1 MDAGTLVVIVLVV
14 VATALVTTLAVTLLL
29 RRQPRGSDQDRTTQA
44 QRLEELTRD
53 AVSAALATSGREL
66 VEQLTRTN
74 EERLRSQQEVSE
86 LQARQSRETLN
97 QVVTPLREEL
107 TRLDEQV
114 RGLEQARAEAYA
126 RLTSQVQATEA
137 QLHGL
142 TQVTSHLDS
151 AMRNNQARGQWGEMQ
166 LQRIV
171 ELVGLKQHVSFD
183 AQQQQ
188 LGEGTGRP
196 DLTVYLTDDKVLYI
210 DAKAPM
216 NAYLRAV
223 EATDAAEQTA
233 HLAEHAQALLGH
245 ARSLASRGYLDDGS
259 SIGLVVLFVPNE
271 AALAA
276 ALDADRELLAKAL
289 ERRIA
294 IAGPTS
300 LAMMLTNINASW
312 RQQELAN
319 NANAIVDEVL
329 ELHKRL
335 ATFADHLAKVGRSL
349 DAATS
354 AYNAA
359 IGSFDS
365 RLLPA
370 ARRVE
375 SLAAVESASRLRDL
389 PPAETQARSPALSAG
404 EAASLPDRT
413 SPDMPASAA
422 TPRVD

>member
-1 MDAGTLVVIVLVV
+1 MDAGMLVVIILVV
-14 VATALVTTLAVTLLL
+14 VATALATTVAVTLLL
-29 RRQPRGSDQDRTTQA
+29 RRQARGSQHDRTTQ
-44 QRLEELTRD
+44 QQVLEELTRD
-53 AVSAALATSGREL
+53 AVSTALATSGREL

-74 EERLRSQQEVSE
+74 EQRLRSQQEVSE
-86 LQARQSRETLN
+86 LQARQSRESLS
-97 QVVTPLREEL
+97 QVVSPLREEL
-107 TRLDEQV
+107 TRLDAQV
-114 RGLEQARAEAYA
+114 RSLEQARTEAYA
-126 RLTSQVQATEA
+126 RLTSQVQATET
-137 QLHGL
+137 QLHSL

-188 LGEGTGRP
+188 RGEGTGRP

-223 EATDAAEQTA
+223 EATDAAEQAA

-245 ARSLASRGYLDDGS
+245 ARSLAARGYLDDGT

-312 RQQELAN
+312 RQQELAT

-349 DAATS
+349 DSATS

-404 EAASLPDRT
+404 EAGSGPDRT
-413 SPDMPASAA
+413 AADTSATA
-422 TPRVD
+422 EAPGEN